1 MEIWT
6 VPCRLEI
13 LGHFRK
19 TTRYPPRIIGQPDL
33 GHPYLAL
40 TSFQWNVNVLRY
52 SRVGYPYCVCVRILL
67 WWVESS
73 QDAIAVDPLLLTV
86 GMTLTN

>member
-1 MEIWT
+1 M
-6 VPCRLEI
+6 
-13 LGHFRK
+13 
-19 TTRYPPRIIGQPDL
+19 
-33 GHPYLAL
+33 
-40 TSFQWNVNVLRY
+40 NVLRY